1 MTKQDYE
8 LLAMALNRGL
18 YYGTQGVG
26 ASEESTP
33 FPDTFEGGFDAAV
46 SAIVKALAGQ
56 RDQFSMPKFMV
67 AVYKDSDKEIVE

>member
-18 YYGTQGVG
+18 YYGTQGVDPEQS
-26 ASEESTP
+26 AP

-46 SAIVKALAGQ
+46 SAIVRALAGQ

-67 AVYKDSDKEIVE
+67 AVYKDSDKEIAA